1 MKKAPY
7 LCSRNKKSNMSNKQN
22 NLSPPL
28 EKEILQE
35 LILKVRIAI
44 ATGHEELLGELNRQI
59 NKLNNNNNDNNR
71 N

>member
-7 LCSRNKKSNMSNKQN
+7 LCSRNQKSNMITTQN

-44 ATGHEELLGELNRQI
+44 ATGHEELLPELNQII
-59 NKLNNNNNDNNR
+59 NKLNQ
-71 N
+71 

>member
-1 MKKAPY
+1 MK
-7 LCSRNKKSNMSNKQN
+7 NKPN
-22 NLSPPL
+22 NLLPPL

-59 NKLNNNNNDNNR
+59 KNFNKKTYENNR

>member
-7 LCSRNKKSNMSNKQN
+7 LCSRNNKSIMYNKQK
-22 NLSPPL
+22 NLLPPL

-44 ATGHEELLGELNRQI
+44 ATGHEELLGELNSQI
-59 NKLNNNNNDNNR
+59 KNFNIK
-71 N
+71 

>member
-1 MKKAPY
+1 MITT
-7 LCSRNKKSNMSNKQN
+7 QN

-44 ATGHEELLGELNRQI
+44 ATGHEELLPELNQII
-59 NKLNNNNNDNNR
+59 NKLNK
-71 N
+71 

>member
-1 MKKAPY
+1 MQQKQ
-7 LCSRNKKSNMSNKQN
+7 KSNMNNKQN

-59 NKLNNNNNDNNR
+59 HNLNNYNNDNIR

>member
-7 LCSRNKKSNMSNKQN
+7 LCRRKKSNMNNKQN

-44 ATGHEELLGELNRQI
+44 ATGHEELLPELNQII
-59 NKLNNNNNDNNR
+59 NKLNQQEYEKD
-71 N
+71 

>member
-1 MKKAPY
+1 M
-7 LCSRNKKSNMSNKQN
+7 NNKQN

-59 NKLNNNNNDNNR
+59 NKLNNNNNENNR

>member
-7 LCSRNKKSNMSNKQN
+7 LCRRKKSNMNNKQN

-44 ATGHEELLGELNRQI
+44 ATGHEELLPKLNQII
-59 NKLNNNNNDNNR
+59 NKLNQQEYEKD
-71 N
+71 